1 MKKLSIVSAVMGA
14 FFVSAASAVDLTIY
28 YSPNCPHCHHAL
40 DFIEG
45 TLVNEV
51 KDLKVNKIDVT
62 IVENRK
68 SFRSTIRECE
78 LKSGGVPI
86 MVINGKCIQG
96 YAEPM
101 QDEIRDTIK
110 RVQEGIEEKASK

>member
-14 FFVSAASAVDLTIY
+14 FFVSASSAVDLTIY

-110 RVQEGIEEKASK
+110 KVSEGMEVK